1 MYIKENE
8 NKTVVSV
15 NDCKSIVKDTLQ
27 KLFINDYKTVEV
39 SEKEVLLRRCKR
51 WISTLTSLK

>member
-1 MYIKENE
+1 MFKGCFIMYIKENE

-51 WISTLTSLK
+51 